1 MKPVKSQPPKL
12 PITYRIALGKYRGQK
27 ALTLRTTPTL
37 SNPKPFLSSYSGF
50 SLHAGTFCPAHD
62 RKKLER
68 LCRYISRPSLSEA
81 RFSLNNKGQVVYKL
95 KTPYRNG
102 TTHIVLDPL
111 DFLSRLASLVPR
123 PRIYKIQ
130 AAAKGISGDFFDI
143 IPLQD
148 PMKFGILLSSCNNY
162 ALTTLFLS
170 SLLKSSGPL
179 REQQTAKDFL
189 CHLSDEI
196 FSSLSKKEPV
206 HIFYGIVNR
215 RDFTLDY
222 CVAGHVFAGLR
233 SSNQPVTIL
242 PVCSKTVHKN
252 NKNLFVSHTTTLQ
265 SGDAL
270 VICSPGVLDRVNKQG
285 KTFGSSAIAGILNNN
300 PFSGALEIRQK
311 ILFYADEFANRK
323 WTAPYM
329 LDRSLGDPISSFFF
343 NLTSNSWGVK

>member
-1 MKPVKSQPPKL
+1 MKNQLKKPTDRTQWLEEELRKKEQLLKQ
-12 PITYRIALGKYRGQK
+12 YKK
-27 ALTLRTTPTL
+27 ALKISNERVRNISEELRSGVSLIRKIHTNLMPVEIPNTPHF
-37 SNPKPFLSSYSGF
+37 KF
-50 SLHAGTFCPAHD
+50 S
-62 RKKLER
+62 
-68 LCRYISRPSLSEA
+68 
-81 RFSLNNKGQVVYKL
+81 
-95 KTPYRNG
+95 
-102 TTHIVLDPL
+102 
-111 DFLSRLASLVPR
+111 
-123 PRIYKIQ
+123 YKIQ

-196 FSSLSKKEPV
+196 FSSLSKKETV

-300 PFSGALEIRQK
+300 PSSGALEIRQK

-323 WTAPYM
+323 PFHKDQTVLA
-329 LDRSLGDPISSFFF
+329 LE
-343 NLTSNSWGVK
+343 VKERILKLA